1 MASHFLIPKSKK
13 RLLIRKLQA
22 EKIFSWGYAN
32 DNPQLLFDLFAQ
44 SGTATRCANRRASF
58 ISGRGFTNP
67 AIYKLKVDDEG
78 TTMDKLLQLM
88 SKDYSM
94 FSGMCVH
101 VRYNGLGQIIERKH
115 IPIMNTRLTYGSE
128 IAVYDN
134 WDRSSLLETYNV
146 NKIIRY
152 NRFNPAKAIEE
163 ILECEGKTFEDK
175 VANYPGQVLWYSNN
189 GQFNYPTSIADPV
202 AEDIETDYQSKL
214 YKNKNIRTSF
224 TASGAFVD
232 IGVLETSTDRNGTD
246 NSQEERQGQLT
257 EFQGAESAG
266 NIMYVNVASKEDAP
280 LWIPFSGDPNADK
293 KFEYHENSVEKSI
306 VKQFN
311 LPLQLAGIET
321 AGKLGGV
328 NDLMEAYQVF
338 NSETESDR
346 IVMEEQV
353 SKLLLQTVSI
363 MPLLFSDVKNKV
375 TGEDGPEVDAPN
387 VSATALNGA
396 QISSLN
402 EIIANITTNVY
413 PAPTGRAIIV
423 ASFPSLTDAQINDII
438 NPLSNVTP
446 QP

>member
-1 MASHFLIPKSKK
+1 MASQISIPKSKK

-22 EKIFSWGYAN
+22 EKVFAWDF
-32 DNPQLLFDLFAQ
+32 DNAYPQRLFDLIAQ
-44 SGTATRCANRRASF
+44 SGTATRCVNRFADF
-58 ISGRGFTNP
+58 ISGRGFENP
-67 AIYKLKVDDEG
+67 TIYKLKVDDEG

-94 FSGMCVH
+94 FSGICVH

-115 IPIMNTRLTYGSE
+115 IPFINTRLAYDSR

-134 WDRSSLLETYNV
+134 WDKSSLLETYNSS
-146 NKIIRY
+146 KIVRY
-152 NRFNPAKAIEE
+152 NRFNPAKAIQE
-163 ILECEGKTFEDK
+163 ILECKGATFEEK
-175 VANYPGQVLWYSNN
+175 VANYPGQVLWWSNN

-280 LWIPFSGDPNADK
+280 IWIPFSGDANADK

-346 IVMEEQV
+346 IIMEEQV
-353 SKLLLQTVSI
+353 SKLLLQTVVI
-363 MPLLFSDVKNKV
+363 LPLK
-375 TGEDGPEVDAPN
+375 
-387 VSATALNGA
+387 LN
-396 QISSLN
+396 I
-402 EIIANITTNVY
+402 
-413 PAPTGRAIIV
+413 
-423 ASFPSLTDAQINDII
+423 
-438 NPLSNVTP
+438 NVTP